1 MKLTPRELE
10 DISVI
15 TLQHYNAHAEQF
27 LEGTRDHDVSQNIA
41 ALLRHIDVDPPFAI
55 LDFGCGPGRDLK
67 VFSALGHRA
76 VGLDGA
82 ERFVA
87 MARAETGCDVWQQD
101 FLRLDLPDAQ
111 FDGIFANATLFH
123 VPSQDLPRILRQLY
137 STLKPG
143 GVLFSSNP
151 RGANQ
156 EGWSLGRYGA
166 FHDLEA
172 WRRYMADAGF
182 VELEHY
188 YRPAG
193 LPREQQP
200 WLASVWRKAGHL
212 TGHITPNTDG
222 PP

>member
-1 MKLTPRELE
+1 MTRTHRELE
-10 DISVI
+10 QISTV
-15 TLQHYNAHAEQF
+15 TLQHYNAHAEDF
-27 LEGTRDHDVSQNIA
+27 REGTRDHDVSQNID
-41 ALLRHIDVDPPFAI
+41 ALLRHIVVEPPFAI

-67 VFSALGHRA
+67 AFTLLGHRA

-87 MARAETGCDVWQQD
+87 MAREATGCEVWQQD
-101 FLRLDLPDAQ
+101 FLHLDLPVAR
-111 FDGIFANATLFH
+111 FDGVFANASLFH
-123 VPSQDLPRILRQLY
+123 VPRRDLGRVLGQLH
-137 STLKPG
+137 STLKPN

-156 EGWSLGRYGA
+156 EGWHHGRYGA
-166 FHDLEA
+166 FHDLDA
-172 WRRYMADAGF
+172 WRRYMNDAGF

-200 WLASVWRKAGHL
+200 WLASVWRKPDRAG
-212 TGHITPNTDG
+212 
-222 PP
+222 